1 MASSDTFLLDF
12 EAYRPP
18 AELKLQKSYDQQV
31 DEACQVST
39 RRPGACFSAR
49 RIPTPRASQTSASSP
64 QLTSVLGR
72 LPARPPAQIFG
83 QDQLDFM
90 ARILQRSAIS
100 PDAFFPP
107 AAFERPLELNIEKA
121 KQEAELV
128 MFGAVEGLLAKTGIR
143 PDQIDIVITATSCF
157 NAVPSL
163 ASMLV
168 NKFKFRDDVDAYH
181 LGGMGCSSGVT
192 APGMAA
198 KLLKS
203 MPKGGYALV

>member
-18 AELKLQKSYDQQV
+18 AELKLQKSYDAQV
-31 DEACQVST
+31 DEACDVS
-39 RRPGACFSAR
+39 AAR
-49 RIPTPRASQTSASSP
+49 RASAPRAAQNLRLSAAAHP
-64 QLTSVLGR
+64 R
-72 LPARPPAQIFG
+72 PRPPAQIFG
-83 QDQLDFM
+83 QEQLDFM

-128 MFGAVEGLLAKTGIR
+128 MFGAVEGLLAKTGVR

>member
-1 MASSDTFLLDF
+1 
-12 EAYRPP
+12 
-18 AELKLQKSYDQQV
+18 
-31 DEACQVST
+31 
-39 RRPGACFSAR
+39 
-49 RIPTPRASQTSASSP
+49 
-64 QLTSVLGR
+64 
-72 LPARPPAQIFG
+72 
-83 QDQLDFM
+83 M

-128 MFGAVEGLLAKTGIR
+128 MFGAVEGLLAKTGVR

-168 NKFKFRDDVDAYH
+168 NKFKLRDDVDAYH